1 LPKAGTQHFSCK
13 EHEMAEEVKDRPGP
27 GSGRGG
33 GSGPA
38 ARGERGESRPGESLR
53 DTAEEMRQQ
62 AAGVADH
69 AKHEGK
75 AAIGRQKDVAARE
88 MDSVAGALHDTA
100 QRMSDSDSAV
110 APAIGRYVGYA
121 AEQLEHFGQQLR
133 GKDIDTLIDDATELG
148 RRSPTALF
156 AGSMV
161 AGFLLARFLKSSSQP
176 SGDMQEDGTG
186 GMSSGRSS
194 SGGSAMASGMRGS
207 SSSPGMP
214 SPGTSGSSAGI
225 SSTAAAGA
233 SATTLPTSSGAS
245 ISGGGAGGLSSAPST
260 SSLSDASVTE
270 VRATRAG
277 EASEGGRH
285 GR

>member
-1 LPKAGTQHFSCK
+1 
-13 EHEMAEEVKDRPGP
+13 MAEEVKDRPGP

-121 AEQLEHFGQQLR
+121 AEQLEHFGRQLR
-133 GKDIDTLIDDATELG
+133 GKDIDTLIDDATALG

-156 AGSMV
+156 AGSMA
-161 AGFLLARFLKSSSQP
+161 AGFLLARFLKSSSTP
-176 SGDMQEDGTG
+176 AG
-186 GMSSGRSS
+186 GRHEGAMEGLSSGSAGTSS
-194 SGGSAMASGMRGS
+194 STTGM
-207 SSSPGMP
+207 
-214 SPGTSGSSAGI
+214 PGTSGMSSESSGAASRGMSSI
-225 SSTAAAGA
+225 SSG
-233 SATTLPTSSGAS
+233 ATTLPASSGAAVGGS
-245 ISGGGAGGLSSAPST
+245 SVTGGGAGGLTSPLST
-260 SSLSDASVTE
+260 SPVSDASVTE
-270 VRATRAG
+270 VRATQTS
-277 EASEGGRH
+277 EASKASDGGRH

>member
-1 LPKAGTQHFSCK
+1 
-13 EHEMAEEVKDRPGP
+13 MAEEVKDRPGP

-121 AEQLEHFGQQLR
+121 AEQLEHFGRQLR

-161 AGFLLARFLKSSSQP
+161 AGFLLARFLKSSSTPAGGQHEG
-176 SGDMQEDGTG
+176 SMQ
-186 GMSSGRSS
+186 GMSSGSASGTS
-194 SGGSAMASGMRGS
+194 SGTAGLS
-207 SSSPGMP
+207 
-214 SPGTSGSSAGI
+214 GTSGMSSESSGAASRGM
-225 SSTAAAGA
+225 SSTASG
-233 SATTLPTSSGAS
+233 ATTLPASRGAAVGGSS
-245 ISGGGAGGLSSAPST
+245 ITGGGAGGLTSPLST
-260 SSLSDASVTE
+260 SPLSDASVTE
-270 VRATRAG
+270 VRATQAS
-277 EASEGGRH
+277 EASKASDGGRH